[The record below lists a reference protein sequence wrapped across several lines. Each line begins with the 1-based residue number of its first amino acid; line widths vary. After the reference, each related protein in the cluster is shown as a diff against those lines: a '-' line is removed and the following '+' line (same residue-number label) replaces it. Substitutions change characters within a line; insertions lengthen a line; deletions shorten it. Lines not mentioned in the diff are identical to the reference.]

1 MSKLV
6 FTFIFNVTDA
16 TNNEVK
22 YILLKRSNFI
32 HGITNEYKKI
42 YISFRL
48 PLLADAILSKL
59 PVEHNDR
66 SHWEQVL
73 SSLNYV
79 VAECNEGA
87 RAAAKEIEMENLAK

>member
-1 MSKLV
+1 MW
-6 FTFIFNVTDA
+6 
-16 TNNEVK
+16 NNEW
-22 YILLKRSNFI
+22 I
-32 HGITNEYKKI
+32 KI
-42 YISFRL
+42 YIFIFRL

-66 SHWEQVL
+66 PHWEQVL
-73 SSLNYV
+73 SSLSYV